1 MLYCEEC
8 GEIFWESNLDEGR
21 YCPSCGADVV
31 TPAGECR
38 QCGETFPPQDI
49 EGGLC
54 RDCRDDLKRRC
65 RAFWSGLTQAEQDY
79 ILDQD
84 YHPAD
89 DRDAAAA
96 DVSADKTK
104 GVVTCLYTG
113 SKTA

>member
-65 RAFWSGLTQAEQDY
+65 CRFCRLDKGFGTYACALTEEYLEKPD
-79 ILDQD
+79 LDGRGRQC
-84 YHPAD
+84 P
-89 DRDAAAA
+89 
-96 DVSADKTK
+96 
-104 GVVTCLYTG
+104 VVLEATPF
-113 SKTA
+113 